1 MSDDTPDLAG
11 DGEGYG
17 TGLGEMTGKDLLW
30 EFRVP
35 LALVAL
41 VFVLRPVVAHEWVLG
56 YDNIATTILIWMIF
70 VAGFNLLLGFT
81 GVLSFGHAMF
91 LGIGMYSAA
100 IGLSKFGLPWF
111 LGTAIGLA
119 ATGAVAFGIGTVIAE
134 KGEIYFAML
143 TIAFGEAFYYV
154 VNQNPGG
161 LTEGSDGISS
171 NTLPAWILTD
181 RGDKFVSFVG
191 LPDFDWYVL
200 VSAFFLVATIAL
212 WQLLR
217 SPFGRTLRAVREN
230 EELARA
236 MGIDTTRYKV
246 YAFTISALFAS
257 LAGSLLEINDQGA
270 VLETFHWTTSGDAVL
285 MSVLGGM
292 NYFAGPFAGVFVWL
306 GSEDYLTDFE
316 LLHLPLSEFALVSV
330 NVEPYMEHW
339 KFLLGLLFVLIILS
353 SPREGLWGGLKGAGG
368 RLASRLTGGDTE

>member
-1 MSDDTPDLAG
+1 MSDDTADVARDG
-11 DGEGYG
+11 DGYG
-17 TGLGEMTGKDLLW
+17 TGMGDLTGKGLLW
-30 EFRVP
+30 EFRIP
-35 LALVAL
+35 LALVVL

-56 YDNIATTILIWMIF
+56 YENIATTILIWMIF

-100 IGLSKFGLPWF
+100 IGLSKFGVPWF
-111 LGTAIGLA
+111 LGTAIGIVV
-119 ATGAVAFGIGTVIAE
+119 TGAVAFGIGKVIAE

-171 NTLPAWILTD
+171 DTLPAWILAD

-191 LPDFDWYVL
+191 IPDFDWYW
-200 VSAFFLVATIAL
+200 LVALFFVVATVGL

-230 EELARA
+230 EDLARA

-306 GSEDYLTDFE
+306 SSEDYLTDFE
-316 LLHLPLSEFALVSV
+316 LLHLPLSEFALVSL

-353 SPREGLWGGLKGAGG
+353 SPREGLWGGLKGAGS
-368 RLASRLTGGDTE
+368 RVSSRLTGGDTE

>member
-1 MSDDTPDLAG
+1 MSDDAPDLAS

-17 TGLGEMTGKDLLW
+17 TGMGEATDRSLLW
-30 EFRVP
+30 EFRIP
-35 LALVAL
+35 LALIAL

-56 YDNIATTILIWMIF
+56 YGNIATTILIWMIF

-91 LGIGMYSAA
+91 LGIGMYSTA
-100 IGLSKFGLPWF
+100 IGLSKFGIPWF
-111 LGTAIGLA
+111 LGTVIGLV
-119 ATGAVAFGIGTVIAE
+119 ATAAVAFGIGKIIAE

-171 NTLPAWILTD
+171 NTLPAWILAD

-191 LPDFDWYVL
+191 IPDFDWYW
-200 VSAFFLVATIAL
+200 LVAIFFVVATVGL

-217 SPFGRTLRAVREN
+217 SPFGRTLRAIREN

-316 LLHLPLSEFALVSV
+316 LLQLPLSEFALVTL

-353 SPREGLWGGLKGAGG
+353 SPREGCGVA
-368 RLASRLTGGDTE
+368 

>member
-1 MSDDTPDLAG
+1 MSDDAPDLAS

-17 TGLGEMTGKDLLW
+17 TGMGEATDRSLLW
-30 EFRVP
+30 EFRIP
-35 LALVAL
+35 LALIAL
-41 VFVLRPVVAHEWVLG
+41 VLVLRPVVAHEWVLG
-56 YDNIATTILIWMIF
+56 YGNIATTILIWMIF

-91 LGIGMYSAA
+91 LGIGMYSTA
-100 IGLSKFGLPWF
+100 IGLSKFGIPWF
-111 LGTAIGLA
+111 LGTVIGLA
-119 ATGAVAFGIGTVIAE
+119 ATAAVAFGIGKIIAE

-171 NTLPAWILTD
+171 NTLPAWILAD

-191 LPDFDWYVL
+191 IPDFDWYW
-200 VSAFFLVATIAL
+200 LVAIFFVVATVGL

-217 SPFGRTLRAVREN
+217 SPFGRTLRAIREN

-316 LLHLPLSEFALVSV
+316 LLQLPLSEFALVTL

-353 SPREGLWGGLKGAGG
+353 SPREGLWGGLKGASQ
-368 RLASRLTGGDTE
+368 RAAARLTGGDTE